1 MPTGSASDPN
11 PPRRRLAG
19 FMWFVGVLLLCVAV
33 LAWKYRPHSVS
44 YDYALRV
51 VAGDTLAGS
60 INGDVTGTLTW
71 SRQRYPFT
79 SRVTRVSTVKSTL
92 TSPGS
97 EVAVKLRPD
106 GYSYRHAFSRRD
118 GTDSEWEG
126 RPARGVT
133 VIQEDTLYT
142 FGRREGRVTARV
154 MRTVADV
161 WLGTGA
167 GDVGEDMVRTADSVV
182 HAIAGFPVARPQIHN
197 RLHNRGD
204 ETPVRVRI
212 SAVTAD
218 SLGTV
223 RRIAIE
229 GGLGKRIE

>member
-1 MPTGSASDPN
+1 MPTGSASEPN
-11 PPRRRLAG
+11 PPSRRLAG

-44 YDYALRV
+44 YEYALRV

-60 INGDVTGTLTW
+60 IDGDVTGTLTW

-79 SRVTRVSTVKSTL
+79 SRVTRVSTVKSAL

-118 GTDSEWEG
+118 GTDFEWEG

-133 VIQEDTLYT
+133 VIQVDTLYT
-142 FGRREGRVTARV
+142 FGRPEGRVTALPCRPSADPQPAAQPRV
-154 MRTVADV
+154 RD
-161 WLGTGA
+161 A
-167 GDVGEDMVRTADSVV
+167 GPGPHRSRRRLRGQRDGFRGQPPRGLSCSRRRRARSCCGFRCNAASKSRTAC
-182 HAIAGFPVARPQIHN
+182 
-197 RLHNRGD
+197 
-204 ETPVRVRI
+204 
-212 SAVTAD
+212 
-218 SLGTV
+218 
-223 RRIAIE
+223 
-229 GGLGKRIE
+229 